1 MGGSR
6 GRERRRDGRWKLRGQ
21 RIGDAGVVD
30 SGGESVGAVVLHM
43 LGNVHVVGEGLD
55 AEVDKHS
62 VGFPAAEQFDGVLVD
77 VGAEQRGGAARAEAA
92 CAEQGGINASDV
104 AKFGRTGAKGGGHE
118 GVADVVPGVVV
129 VVGVQRGVGRG
140 IMEPLMGGDAGEST
154 DRAQER
160 VGGRALCDLFA
171 PNAVLLVSEGQAGM
185 CQAGGFDVIQEQV
198 GGGIDPVV
206 SSELDITE
214 AERCGL
220 AVFFSMEVF
229 TRAEEP
235 VEGNYDE
242 VQGHGGAAALC
253 GMV

>member
-1 MGGSR
+1 M
-6 GRERRRDGRWKLRGQ
+6 REA
-21 RIGDAGVVD
+21 AGNT
-30 SGGESVGAVVLHM
+30 SQGA
-43 LGNVHVVGEGLD
+43 D
-55 AEVDKHS
+55 RAEVD
-62 VGFPAAEQFDGVLVD
+62 VVDAALGDLFPAD
-77 VGAEQRGGAARAEAA
+77 
-92 CAEQGGINASDV
+92 
-104 AKFGRTGAKGGGHE
+104 
-118 GVADVVPGVVV
+118 
-129 VVGVQRGVGRG
+129 
-140 IMEPLMGGDAGEST
+140 
-154 DRAQER
+154 
-160 VGGRALCDLFA
+160 
-171 PNAVLLVSEGQAGM
+171 AVLLVSEGQAGM

>member
-1 MGGSR
+1 
-6 GRERRRDGRWKLRGQ
+6 
-21 RIGDAGVVD
+21 
-30 SGGESVGAVVLHM
+30 
-43 LGNVHVVGEGLD
+43 
-55 AEVDKHS
+55 
-62 VGFPAAEQFDGVLVD
+62 
-77 VGAEQRGGAARAEAA
+77 
-92 CAEQGGINASDV
+92 
-104 AKFGRTGAKGGGHE
+104 
-118 GVADVVPGVVV
+118 
-129 VVGVQRGVGRG
+129 
-140 IMEPLMGGDAGEST
+140 MGGDAGEST